1 LILKR
6 FMLEFLVRVF
16 SVMTAGVFMIAM
28 VFGVLSEFL
37 GISLGNKN
45 FKNIEIPKVEK
56 KVQVEHTLA
65 SDLTAS
71 LYQMDSKIQLEA
83 KDVLDDDNKKEVTEV
98 VKVEI
103 NSIEDLK
110 SLMKENK
117 VLVLL
122 DNSSLGSFL
131 YDEKD
136 QVLTEVLKVHKD
148 YVETT
153 KGGMTFKGGSI
164 YTHLDFLEAFE
175 SAGSNFELLSL

>member
-1 LILKR
+1 
-6 FMLEFLVRVF
+6 
-16 SVMTAGVFMIAM
+16 MTAGVFMIAM

-71 LYQMDSKIQLEA
+71 LYQMDSKIELEA
-83 KDVLDDDNKKEVTEV
+83 SDLSVDDKKEVTEV

-136 QVLTEVLKVHKD
+136 QVLTEVLKIHKD

>member
-1 LILKR
+1 
-6 FMLEFLVRVF
+6 MLEFLVRVF

-45 FKNIEIPKVEK
+45 LKNIEAPKVKE
-56 KVQVEHTLA
+56 KVQVEQTLA

-83 KDVLDDDNKKEVTEV
+83 KIDKENSNKDVIE
-98 VKVEI
+98 KVEIEI
-103 NSIEDLK
+103 NSIEDLQ
-110 SLMKENK
+110 SLMEENK
-117 VLVLL
+117 ILVLL

-131 YDEKD
+131 YEEKN
-136 QVLTEVLKVHKD
+136 QVLTEVLKIHKD

-164 YTHLDFLEAFE
+164 YTHLDFMEAFKA
-175 SAGSNFELLSL
+175 AGSNFELLSL

>member
-1 LILKR
+1 
-6 FMLEFLVRVF
+6 MLEFLVRVF

-71 LYQMDSKIQLEA
+71 LYQMDSKIELEA
-83 KDVLDDDNKKEVTEV
+83 SDLSVDDKKEVTEV

-136 QVLTEVLKVHKD
+136 QVLTEVLKIHKD